1 MQGGWFHA
9 PTASWECMTS
19 CIRYVQKPLLI
30 WYSVGWLFE
39 SLKNLPFPVLP
50 IFQNQRIAGSGSL
63 KKKIPESK
71 KSQFE
76 FFLKHQRSNG
86 FHARTGS

>member
-30 WYSVGWLFE
+30 WYSVGWFFE
-39 SLKNLPFPVLP
+39 SLKSLPFPVLP
-50 IFQNQRIAGSGSL
+50 IFQNQRIADSGSL
-63 KKKIPESK
+63 KKISRIKEMPVRVLSK
-71 KSQFE
+71 ASTK
-76 FFLKHQRSNG
+76 QRFS
-86 FHARTGS
+86 